1 LSRFGRILAEVG
13 EFFMVSYGQAHPPV
27 HRRKPSGVDLVSIQ
41 CPHCSTPIARIARP
55 EGGPLAVCLA
65 CGVSGDYITLVEK
78 GALTGL
84 HLGLQEIERLRFAIT
99 ALRDQAARTELS
111 RGGHPIPA

>member
-1 LSRFGRILAEVG
+1 
-13 EFFMVSYGQAHPPV
+13 MVSCNQAQAPV
-27 HRRKPSGVDLVSIQ
+27 HRRKPAGVDLVSIH

-55 EGGPLAVCLA
+55 QGGPLAVCLA

-84 HLGLQEIERLRFAIT
+84 HLGLEEIKRLRFAVT
-99 ALRDQAARTELS
+99 ALRDQAARSELS
-111 RGGHPIPA
+111 PPSHPVLA

>member
-1 LSRFGRILAEVG
+1 VW